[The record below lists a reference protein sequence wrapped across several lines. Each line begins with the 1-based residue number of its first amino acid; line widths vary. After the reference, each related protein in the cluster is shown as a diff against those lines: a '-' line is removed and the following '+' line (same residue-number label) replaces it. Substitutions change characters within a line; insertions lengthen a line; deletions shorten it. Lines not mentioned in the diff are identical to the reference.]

1 MDTNRATNIAKKYES
16 NPSLNM
22 TVVINSCAVNGT
34 SVYDL
39 TSCPQM
45 ASFFQCFF
53 TNLYNYNQT
62 VTGYSTSTEVNSQT
76 VISEISDDE
85 FEYVTNMTDI
95 LNLTDGT
102 ELESVTNVF
111 SDENIEDVTSV
122 TVSDDENVTDTRTD
136 ISDIG
141 DVTTEIES
149 S

>member
-1 MDTNRATNIAKKYES
+1 
-16 NPSLNM
+16 
-22 TVVINSCAVNGT
+22 
-34 SVYDL
+34 
-39 TSCPQM
+39 M

-85 FEYVTNMTDI
+85 FEYVTDMTDI